1 MPSATEAT
9 LFSVVCLQAVL
20 ALGWWLAGALMPA
33 SRREA
38 LYWGGY
44 ALLFGLALML
54 FMAASALADERLRAA
69 GVCVVMVAMMAL
81 QRGVWAF
88 FAKPAGWRWHGA
100 LAGATLLASVL
111 AASGASRELRI
122 ALVSAL
128 VAVANLSVAWD
139 IWRLSRTT
147 LRRRWVYVLV
157 APTAVAALV
166 FAQRGLRAWLLPD
179 SVLELSADTS
189 RNLAYAYGY
198 LALTLCFHL
207 SLLAMLLSRLV
218 VQLRRSSRRDAL
230 TGVLNRGALDEA
242 LADEAQRARRLAE
255 PFVVMMIDADHFK
268 TINDRHGHAA
278 GDHALQHL
286 AALLSTQARDIDRIG
301 RYGGEEFTLLLPG
314 ASLAEAALV
323 AERLRERV
331 TALPLMWHGTPLALT
346 VSIGLAAWQGDDDT
360 LPTLLQR
367 ADSALYRAKANGRNR
382 VEVSEAYRAASA
394 GALSLLATR
403 PQ

>member
-88 FAKPAGWRWHGA
+88 FAKLAWRVGRGDAAG
-100 LAGATLLASVL
+100 
-111 AASGASRELRI
+111 
-122 ALVSAL
+122 
-128 VAVANLSVAWD
+128 
-139 IWRLSRTT
+139 
-147 LRRRWVYVLV
+147 
-157 APTAVAALV
+157 
-166 FAQRGLRAWLLPD
+166 
-179 SVLELSADTS
+179 
-189 RNLAYAYGY
+189 
-198 LALTLCFHL
+198 
-207 SLLAMLLSRLV
+207 
-218 VQLRRSSRRDAL
+218 
-230 TGVLNRGALDEA
+230 
-242 LADEAQRARRLAE
+242 
-255 PFVVMMIDADHFK
+255 
-268 TINDRHGHAA
+268 NDRHGHAA
-278 GDHALQHL
+278 GDHARQHL

-346 VSIGLAAWQGDDDT
+346 VSIGLAAWQGDDDS
-360 LPTLLQR
+360 LPALLQR

-382 VEVSEAYRAASA
+382 VEVSEVYRAASA
-394 GALSLLATR
+394 GALSPLATR